1 MRYITPVLYLKEL
14 GHKNIKEH
22 AQDDL
27 ANKRQRQY
35 LDSCFL
41 CLARAP
47 LHYSQYSLTSP
58 ARTVTCLQ
66 TLIFA
71 CLFSKS
77 KQPRTSYKAV
87 V

>member
-14 GHKNIKEH
+14 GPKNIKEH

-41 CLARAP
+41 CLALEPHYTIPTIP
-47 LHYSQYSLTSP
+47 LHLLLGQ
-58 ARTVTCLQ
+58 
-66 TLIFA
+66 
-71 CLFSKS
+71 
-77 KQPRTSYKAV
+77 
-87 V
+87 